1 MNYVFCMCYMI
12 ISYFYFDIELILASS
27 ELNSTTESP
36 GHRTNALKS
45 KISEA

>member
-1 MNYVFCMCYMI
+1 MKYVFCMCYMI
-12 ISYFYFDIELILASS
+12 ISYFYFDIELILVSS

-36 GHRTNALKS
+36 GPRTNALKS